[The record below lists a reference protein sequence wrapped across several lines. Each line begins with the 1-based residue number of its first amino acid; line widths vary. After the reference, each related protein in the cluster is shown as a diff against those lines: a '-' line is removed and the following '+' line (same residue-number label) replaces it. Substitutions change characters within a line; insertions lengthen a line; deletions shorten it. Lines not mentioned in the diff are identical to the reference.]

1 MNSFVTDSES
11 TLRLTVFLSVFLLLA
26 LLEMIIPRRKLTTSK
41 ARRWFVNLFI
51 SFLNTAL
58 VRILIPLAGVAAALF
73 AQQRNWG
80 LFNIV
85 ELPSLLSILIF
96 LLLFDLTIY
105 FQHRLFHVVPVFWRL
120 HRMHH
125 TDVDYDVTTGN
136 RFHPASILLSS
147 VIKLGLVIILGP
159 LPIAV
164 VVAEILLNAT
174 SMFNHSNIY
183 IPLAADKALRNVIV
197 TPDMHR
203 IHHSVDEFEHNK
215 NFGFNFPWWDKLFG
229 TYLERPKLGQE
240 EMEIGIRGFQDR
252 ESAGL
257 LSLLMQPLKNNTR
270 S

>member
-26 LLEMIIPRRKLTTSK
+26 VLELIIPRRTLTTSK

-51 SFLNTAL
+51 SFFNTAL
-58 VRILIPLAGVAAALF
+58 IRILIPLAGVAAAQL
-73 AQQRNWG
+73 AQQQNWG
-80 LFNIV
+80 VLNLI
-85 ELPSLLSILIF
+85 ELPPLLSILIF
-96 LLLFDLTIY
+96 LLVFDFTIY

-136 RFHPASILLSS
+136 RFHPASILVSS
-147 VIKLGLVIILGP
+147 VIKLGLVFLMGP
-159 LPIAV
+159 LAIAI

-183 IPLAADKALRNVIV
+183 LPLGVDKVLRNFIV

-203 IHHSVDEFEHNK
+203 IHHSVDRFEHNR
-215 NFGFNFPWWDKLFG
+215 NFGFNFPWWDRLFG
-229 TYLERPKLGQE
+229 TYLEQPKLGQK
-240 EMEIGIRGFQDR
+240 EMEIGIDGFRDR
-252 ESAGL
+252 ESTGL
-257 LSLLMQPLKNNTR
+257 LSLLMQPLKKG
-270 S
+270 

>member
-1 MNSFVTDSES
+1 MNSLVTDSES
-11 TLRLTVFLSVFLLLA
+11 ALRLTVFLSVFLLLA
-26 LLEMIIPRRKLTTSK
+26 VLELIIPRRQLIASK
-41 ARRWFVNLFI
+41 AQRWFVNLFI
-51 SFLNTAL
+51 SFFNTAL
-58 VRILIPLAGVAAALF
+58 IRVLIPLAGVAAAQL

-80 LFNIV
+80 VLNLID
-85 ELPSLLSILIF
+85 LPPLLSIVIF

-105 FQHRLFHVVPVFWRL
+105 FQHRLFHAVPIFWRL

-136 RFHPASILLSS
+136 RFHPGSILLSS
-147 VIKLGLVIILGP
+147 VIKLGLVFLMGP
-159 LPIAV
+159 LPIAI

-183 IPLAADKALRNVIV
+183 IPIAADKALRNVIV

-215 NFGFNFPWWDKLFG
+215 NFGFNFPWWDRLFG

-240 EMEIGIRGFQDR
+240 EMEIGIDGFRDR

-257 LSLLMQPLKNNTR
+257 LSLLLQPLKKG
-270 S
+270 